1 MKHLKYL
8 LMLALVAMPLTAC
21 DEDDDDEVVDV
32 PVVGT
37 VAGTV
42 SAEGSGLAGVSV
54 TLSGAQTLS
63 ATTDAS
69 GAYSFTNVEAG
80 SYGVSIDASNH
91 SDVTFPQTA
100 KSTAITTQGQT
111 ATVDFSGNY
120 IRTASIT
127 GTVIAGSQ
135 AVAGVTVTVTG
146 GPDNVTKT
154 DDTDLGGDF
163 SISGLRGGDYT
174 VTLSDVPANF
184 NFAQMA
190 KDISVETGGQGSATF
205 VGTELEEAVITGFVL
220 ASGDGV
226 GGVTVTLSGGADA
239 TETTNAAGEFTF
251 DELDPGSY
259 TVTISGWNEEEYAF
273 DVTEL
278 SADVDYGDVEE
289 LVFSGDFI
297 QKASISIQSITKGG
311 TNLPVDLDDV
321 FGQVDVSLNLKA
333 NDLTVTQVDVLVDGE
348 IAASQTFAAA
358 ELAQMAEEGPEGQ
371 EVEIITLSFNTARY
385 DVDMENYTATARYEN
400 GPHTIGAQVH
410 VEEIETP
417 TAANTIEVE
426 FNNDNTFHVLASR
439 EGLDTATD
447 AGDLLWY
454 GGPDFELMVYP
465 IPVMYNGQVVT
476 SMTAGLANEG
486 GTGSCGSQTD
496 SSAPFGFTWD
506 ADDCGGVEATGMLPT
521 VTSTVTDANENGP
534 TSGFGAAL
542 NIANVTK
549 AADHPFP
556 MRIDVWAPQGGSIV
570 VIQQDDILNVDNWV
584 NDEYSFT
591 HEDAY
596 TAPTDGGVGGVT
608 RVRTEVIDLLDDDAV
623 VWSSQTGIDDL
634 EESVT
639 NEEYQVRAVV
649 RDALSNS
656 RTISQSENDPNHPKT
671 TFGYDVT
678 EPLVD
683 FSDEASEVG
692 NLTEQTTIFENFAPG
707 DNVRAVATDNLAG
720 FNDATGVSHSIVWI
734 RGAFQG
740 EGDIQTDR
748 VVSAPGGPDI
758 AAEPFAAATAG
769 ERVVEP
775 VLVTPPNVDYVLQT
789 KVNVAVNNLGSVIA
803 GEMGES
809 APPARYYIY
818 QIEVRDQAGNVIRD
832 YRTIYVNNNGM
843 PRVQNLSNPTA
854 FDATAAFMASLTRD
868 SVEVLEGSLELRYPN
883 TLGTIVWERPTADIV
898 STLRMNADLPD
909 GVLFNDII
917 YRPANDVTF
926 PLGFDALGVPFL
938 KSVQTTD
945 VASVNTAKPDS
956 VRVRVFNGFGAD
968 NDALNHSTAPLLG
981 GSGYSALISNPIQDE
996 ELDDPTTLYHSLPIT
1011 SYEIVK
1017 GDDPGVEDCDA
1028 QYCVRA
1034 IGPKST
1040 FSNPFEGGPVLVA
1053 WAQADES
1060 GDYTGVDNEIQWRVA
1075 AVATANFDNPFP
1087 TRDSG
1092 DDRLYEWTFDLP
1104 GDVPT
1109 ERLDL
1114 AAIGIN
1120 GTTGDGLLTTRLFVP
1135 TFNVNFDAAS
1145 YSADVGE
1152 GAVTMD
1158 LEHGANS
1165 TGGGFAVDE
1174 CVFLDNAGD
1183 PRLFP
1188 PTGLTVTT
1196 GAESCVVTV
1205 GADAEAGEYMVR
1217 ATASQSGATDT
1228 ATGQLVVVAPTF
1240 DITLSGSSTVD
1251 IPLAGDGNADYDF
1264 DVDPVAPTGPISDLL
1279 CSIDPDDTSVAVAPV
1294 DLGGGD
1300 WVCRVTVPE
1309 GETEETYTISAA
1321 GQEEG
1326 TGAEATDTFTFSTE
1340 QTWDVSVTP
1349 DPDTL
1354 SWSATTEFTVN
1365 YSGDYGVG
1373 DVAGGITCSI
1383 DAAFLDASPDGDGE
1397 CEVTVDDYST
1407 AVAGTY
1413 TLTVDGSFGA
1423 PDTFS
1428 RTATAVLLE
1437 RPLFDP
1443 VVDIQTSPQ
1452 NRREIERDRT
1462 ANFVVVS
1469 GEGLGIDVTGP
1480 GASTA
1485 VVSPS
1490 DGNVTASVI
1499 EDADGTFIVEVV
1511 VADNADTGNY
1521 TVTVEYVEE
1530 ISGDTVEKEMFI
1542 RVLDTGAE
1550 APGGGGG

>member
-42 SAEGSGLAGVSV
+42 SAEGSGLAGVDV

-69 GAYSFTNVEAG
+69 GAFSFTNVEAG
-80 SYGVSIDASNH
+80 SYGVTIDASNH
-91 SDVTFPQTA
+91 PDVTFPQTA

-111 ATVDFSGNY
+111 ATVDFSGNF

-127 GTVIAGSQ
+127 GTVIAGSE
-135 AVAGVTVTVTG
+135 AVAGATVTVTG

-184 NFAQMA
+184 SFAQMA
-190 KDISVETGGQGSATF
+190 KDISVETGGTGSATF

-226 GGVTVTLSGGADA
+226 GGLTVTLSGSADA

-259 TVTISGWNEEEYAF
+259 TVTISGWDEEKYAF

-289 LVFSGDFI
+289 LVFSGDFV

-311 TNLPVDLDDV
+311 TNLPVDLENV
-321 FGQVDVSLNLKA
+321 FGQIDVSLNLKA
-333 NDLTVTQVDVLVDGE
+333 NDLTVTQVDVLVGDE
-348 IAASQTFAAA
+348 IAASQTFGSA

-371 EVEIITLSFNTARY
+371 EVETITLSFNTARY
-385 DVDMENYTATARYEN
+385 DVDTENYTATARYEN
-400 GPHTIGAQVH
+400 GPQVIGAQVH

-439 EGLDTATD
+439 EGLETATD
-447 AGDLLWY
+447 AGSLLWY
-454 GGPDFELMVYP
+454 GGPDFELVVYP

-476 SMTAGLANEG
+476 NMAAGLANEA
-486 GTGSCGSQTD
+486 GTGSCGSQTL

-506 ADDCGGVEATGMLPT
+506 ADDCGGVEAAGMLPT

-542 NIANVTK
+542 NIANVAKT
-549 AADHPFP
+549 ADHPFP
-556 MRIDVWAPQGGSIV
+556 MRIDVQAPQGGSIEI
-570 VIQQDDILNVDNWV
+570 IQEDNLLNVDNWV
-584 NDEYSFT
+584 NDDYDFT
-591 HEDAY
+591 QDDAY

-608 RVRTEVIDLLDDDAV
+608 RVRTEVIDLLADDAV
-623 VWSSQTGIDDL
+623 VWSSQTGVDDL

-639 NEEYQVRAVV
+639 NEQYRVQAVV
-649 RDALSNS
+649 QDALSNA
-656 RTISQSENDPNHPKT
+656 RTISQSGNTPDHPKT

-683 FSDEASEVG
+683 FSDETSEVG
-692 NLTEQTTIFENFAPG
+692 SLTEQTTIFENFASG

-720 FNDATGVSHSIVWI
+720 FSDATGVSHSIVWI
-734 RGAFQG
+734 RGEFQG
-740 EGDIQTDR
+740 EGEIDTDR
-748 VVSAPGGPDI
+748 VVSAPGSPDI
-758 AAEPFAAATAG
+758 AADPFAAAAAG
-769 ERVVEP
+769 DRVVEP
-775 VLVTPPNVDYVLQT
+775 LLVTAPNVDYVLQT
-789 KVNVAVNNLGSVIA
+789 KVNLAVDNLGVVIA

-809 APPARYYIY
+809 VPPARYYIY

-843 PRVQNLSNPTA
+843 PRVQNLSNPAT
-854 FDATAAFMASLTRD
+854 FDAAAAFMASLTRD

-883 TLGTIVWERPTADIV
+883 TLGTIVWERPTADIHSV
-898 STLRMNADLPD
+898 LRMSADLPD
-909 GVLFNDII
+909 GELFNDII

-926 PLGFDALGVPFL
+926 PVGFDALGVPFL
-938 KSVQTTD
+938 KSVQTLNPVS
-945 VASVNTAKPDS
+945 VADAKPDS

-968 NDALNHSTAPLLG
+968 TDALNHSTAPLLG

-996 ELDDPTTLYHSLPIT
+996 ELDDPTTLYHNLPIT

-1017 GDDPGVEDCDA
+1017 ADDPGVEDCDA

-1040 FSNPFEGGPVLVA
+1040 FSNPFEGGKVLVA

-1060 GDYTGVDNEIQWRVA
+1060 GNYTGVNNEVQWRVA
-1075 AVATANFDNPFP
+1075 VVATANFDHPFP

-1120 GTTGDGLLTTRLFVP
+1120 GTTGDGLLAPRFFVP

-1145 YSADVGE
+1145 YSADVGA
-1152 GAVTMD
+1152 GAVPMP

-1165 TGGGFAVDE
+1165 TGGAFNVDE
-1174 CVFLDNAGD
+1174 CVFLDEAGD

-1188 PTGLTVTT
+1188 PTGLSVTT
-1196 GAESCVVTV
+1196 GAESCQVTV
-1205 GADAEAGEYMVR
+1205 GATAEAGEHLIQ
-1217 ATASQSGATDT
+1217 ATASQSGETDT
-1228 ATGQLVVVAPTF
+1228 AVGQLVVVAPTF
-1240 DITLSGSSTVD
+1240 DITLTGASNVD
-1251 IPLAGDGNADYDF
+1251 IPLSGTGAADYDF
-1264 DVDPVAPTGPISDLL
+1264 AVTEVGTTGPISDVL
-1279 CSIDPDDTSVAVAPV
+1279 CSIDPDDTGVTVAPV
-1294 DLGGGD
+1294 DLGGGS

-1309 GETEETYTISAA
+1309 GETPQSYTINAA
-1321 GQEEG
+1321 AQEDG
-1326 TGAEATDTFTFSTE
+1326 TGAEATDTHTFSTD
-1340 QTWDVSVTP
+1340 QTWGVSVTP

-1354 SWSATTEFTVN
+1354 SWSTATEFTVN
-1365 YSGDYGVG
+1365 YAGDYAVG
-1373 DVAGGITCSI
+1373 DVVGGITCDI
-1383 DAAFLDASPDGDGE
+1383 DGPGLVANPDGDGE
-1397 CEVTVDDYST
+1397 CEVSVSDYST
-1407 AVAGTY
+1407 ATAGTY

-1428 RTATAVLLE
+1428 ETATAVLLD
-1437 RPLFDP
+1437 RPVFDP
-1443 VVDIQTSPQ
+1443 VVDIQTSPAD
-1452 NRREIERDRT
+1452 RREIERDRT

-1469 GEGLGIDVTGP
+1469 GEGLGINE

-1485 VVSPS
+1485 VVSPV
-1490 DGNVTASVI
+1490 GGGVTATV
-1499 EDADGTFIVEVV
+1499 EDDGTGTYLVQVV
-1511 VADNADTGNY
+1511 VTDAADTGNY
-1521 TVTVEYVEE
+1521 TVTVTYQED
-1530 ISGDTVEKEMFI
+1530 ISGDEVEKELFI
-1542 RVLDTGAE
+1542 RIIDTGAE